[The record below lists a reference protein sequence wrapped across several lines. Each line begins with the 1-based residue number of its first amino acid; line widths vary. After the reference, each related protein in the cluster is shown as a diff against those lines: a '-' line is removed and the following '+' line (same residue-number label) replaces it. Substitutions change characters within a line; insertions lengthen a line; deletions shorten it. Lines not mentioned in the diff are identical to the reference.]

1 MLLIPFVIV
10 SAIIFSIG
18 VYGALTRRNA
28 IAILMS
34 LEIMFNAANLNL
46 VVFNKLFNL
55 TDSLGII
62 FPIFVITIAASEAA
76 IGLALILSMYRQFKS
91 VYVEKINLMKW

>member
-1 MLLIPFVIV
+1 MFLIPFIVV
-10 SAIIFSIG
+10 SAIIFAIG

-34 LEIMFNAANLNL
+34 LELMLNAANINLVAFNKFLNL
-46 VVFNKLFNL
+46 ENN
-55 TDSLGII
+55 LGII
-62 FPIFVITIAASEAA
+62 FPLFVITIAAAEAA

-91 VYVEKINLMKW
+91 VYIEKINLMKW

>member
-1 MLLIPFVIV
+1 MFLIPFIV
-10 SAIIFSIG
+10 VSPIIFAIG

-34 LEIMFNAANLNL
+34 LELMLNAANINLVAFNKFLNL
-46 VVFNKLFNL
+46 ENN
-55 TDSLGII
+55 LGII
-62 FPIFVITIAASEAA
+62 FPLFVITIAAAEAA

-91 VYVEKINLMKW
+91 VYIEKINLMKW